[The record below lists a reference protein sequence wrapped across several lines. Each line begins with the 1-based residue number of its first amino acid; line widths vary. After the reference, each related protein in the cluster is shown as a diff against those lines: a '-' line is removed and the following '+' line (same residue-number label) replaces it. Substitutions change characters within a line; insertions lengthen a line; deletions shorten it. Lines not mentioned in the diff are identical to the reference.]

1 MRLHLPAVPGQPQT
15 KRNSTEAF
23 TNKVVRFAEMMVP
36 RGHEVFIYGDPR
48 ADTKATEHVPCYP
61 FSDPQPFT
69 AAAWEPFNEAAAREI
84 EKRAEPGDILALI
97 GGNCQASLAARLP
110 HLRVVEF
117 GIGYPGSFAPFR
129 VFESYAWANS
139 TYGKEVVGG
148 IGNIDPPFYDAV
160 IPGYF
165 NPDEFPERGDD
176 MGYLLFVG
184 RLIERKGV
192 EIAVEVARRLGMT
205 ILLAGEGDYKPTSKF
220 VHYIGT
226 VEPDERAELM
236 SGASCLLAPTTYS
249 EPFGNIVPEA
259 HLSGGCPTVTT
270 DFGAFTETNPHGVTG
285 YRARTMGEFVK
296 ATLMAQ
302 SLDRQAIRQRAV
314 ANYSYGAIAP
324 KYEAYFDQLETLFT
338 PEGFYTGW
346 EGISTTH
353 RYGTL

>member
-1 MRLHLPAVPGQPQT
+1 MRFHLPAVPGQPQT
-15 KRNSTEAF
+15 KANSTEAF

-36 RGHEVFIYGDPR
+36 RGHEVLIYGDPR
-48 ADTKATEHVPCYP
+48 ADTKATEYVPCYP

-69 AAAWEPFNEAAAREI
+69 AEAWEPFNEAAAREI
-84 EKRAEPGDILALI
+84 EKRAEPGDVLALI
-97 GGNCQASLAARLP
+97 GGSCQAPLAAKLP

-165 NPDEFPERGDD
+165 NPDEFPEQGDD

-205 ILLAGEGDYKPTSKF
+205 ILLAGEGDYKPTGKF

-236 SGASCLLAPTTYS
+236 SGASCLIAPTTYS

>member
-1 MRLHLPAVPGQPQT
+1 MRFHLPAVPGQPQT

-36 RGHEVFIYGDPR
+36 RGHEVVIYGDPR
-48 ADTKATEHVPCYP
+48 EETEANEYVPCYP
-61 FSDPQPFT
+61 LTDPPPFT
-69 AAAWEPFNEAAAREI
+69 AEAWSRYNKAAGREI
-84 EKRAEPGDILALI
+84 AKRAEPGDVLALI
-97 GGNCQASLAARLP
+97 GGVCQAPLAARFPELWT
-110 HLRVVEF
+110 VEF
-117 GIGYPGSFAPFR
+117 GIGYPGSFAPYR

-139 TYGKEVVGG
+139 TYGKEVAGG
-148 IGNIDPPFYDAV
+148 IGNINPPFYDAV

-165 NPDEFPERGDD
+165 NASEFPEESDD

-205 ILLAGEGDYKPTSKF
+205 ILLAGEGDYRPPGRH

-285 YRARTMGEFVK
+285 YRARTIGEFVK

-302 SLDRQAIRQRAV
+302 GLDRKAIRERAV
-314 ANYSYGAIAP
+314 ANYSYEAIAP
-324 KYEAYFDQLETLFT
+324 KYEAYFDQLTTLAT
-338 PEGFYTGW
+338 PEGFYSGW